1 MTGETR
7 NRKKK
12 GSTELATVFFRR
24 AAAKRAF
31 INRVHQ
37 SRAND
42 SFALLLQPDRSPA
55 IVHDAR
61 IVDSRAQCVT
71 ARPRPLSA
79 RVSLARARGIVFLI
93 VKPVRV

>member
-1 MTGETR
+1 MTVEVMR

-12 GSTELATVFFRR
+12 GSRR
-24 AAAKRAF
+24 REA
-31 INRVHQ
+31 RVHR
-37 SRAND
+37 SSIAND

-79 RVSLARARGIVFLI
+79 RVSLARARGIVFVI

>member
-1 MTGETR
+1 MTGEVMR

-12 GSTELATVFFRR
+12 GSRR
-24 AAAKRAF
+24 HEV
-31 INRVHQ
+31 RVHQ
-37 SRAND
+37 SRFFARAND

>member
-1 MTGETR
+1 MR

-12 GSTELATVFFRR
+12 GSRRR
-24 AAAKRAF
+24 AFA
-31 INRVHQ
+31 RVRQ
-37 SRAND
+37 SRFFARLFRKRL